1 MAPGGGPFGAALK
14 RREDLPLLT
23 GAGRYLDDLGRPGMV
38 YLGVVRSAHAHARVI
53 RIDASGAL
61 ALPGVLGV
69 FGPADLPEFARPI
82 PQHLAFRERFRSFEQ
97 CALAGDKARYVGEP
111 VAVVVADEPYRM
123 RDAVDSVRVEYE
135 LLPAV
140 SSVAEAL
147 KGVARVHESWPDN
160 VAGVT
165 VDGVGNL
172 EHGMAEADLVV
183 HHEPR
188 HPRNAGMPIEPRGVF
203 AYEDDA
209 GILVVYSSTQTTY
222 FVRESIAAVLALDEE
237 RVRVIAPDV
246 GGAFG
251 AKAQVFPEEILVPVL
266 ARHLG
271 RPVKWIETRQE
282 HFVATCH
289 DREQLHDIRVGFR
302 RDGTIAAVEDLFASD
317 FGAYPIQ
324 GEGIPLNTIH
334 HLCAPYRVVHY
345 RGRSDNVVT
354 NKTFSAAYRG
364 AGRPEA
370 AFVMERM
377 LDVGA
382 RRLGLDPAEL
392 RRRNLIRPEEMPYR
406 PGMNYKDGVPICYDP
421 ADLPAAFEKAL
432 ELLRYQEY
440 RALQATRA
448 KDVRRLGIGVACY
461 FQGSGLGPYE
471 GANVRVDP
479 SGRVYVFVGVSAQG
493 QGHATTLA
501 QICAQELGVPVD
513 QVTVVGADTRVF
525 PYGIGAMASRVIAN
539 AGPALARAAREVFR
553 KVTLVAATMLECAP
567 DDIRLEAG
575 RVYVAGVPGRSLALA
590 QVATTA
596 VRSKALAPTSEPG
609 LNSCTYFYPD
619 TVTWAFGTQGAVVE
633 VDTETCEIRLLRY
646 VAIHDCGRPVNPA
659 IVEGQLHGGV
669 AQGIGTALME
679 DLIYD
684 GNGQL
689 LTTSFMDYGLPTA
702 AQLPPLETALVN
714 NPSMVNELGVK
725 GVGESGAI
733 APGAAIANAVE
744 DALADFGI
752 TILELPMTPARLF
765 DLLSRARP
773 DGHAGE
779 RGRSPAGV
787 GGKPENVDI
796 GFTMRDKP
804 C

>member
-23 GAGRYLDDLGRPGMV
+23 GMGRYLDDLTRPGLV
-38 YLGVVRSAHAHARVI
+38 HLGVVRSPHAHARVT
-53 RIDASGAL
+53 RVDASAAL
-61 ALPGVLGV
+61 ALPSVLGV
-69 FGPADLPEFARPI
+69 FAPADLHEIIRPI
-82 PQHLAFRERFRSFEQ
+82 PQHLAVRVPFRPFDLH
-97 CALAGDKARYVGEP
+97 ALAIDKARYVGEP
-111 VAVVVADEPYRM
+111 VAVVVVEQRYRV
-123 RDAVDSVRVEYE
+123 RDAIDAVRVEYE

-140 SSVAEAL
+140 SSAADAL
-147 KGVARVHESWPDN
+147 KGVALVHESWPDN
-160 VAGVT
+160 VAGVS

-172 EHGMAEADLVV
+172 ERGMAEAALII

-188 HPRNAGMPIEPRGVF
+188 HPRNAGMPMEPRGVL
-203 AYEDDA
+203 AYDNDE
-209 GILVVYSSTQTTY
+209 GILVVYSSTQAIY
-222 FVRESIAAVLALDEE
+222 IVREAIAAVLAIDVEQI
-237 RVRVIAPDV
+237 RVIAPDV

-251 AKAQVFPEEILVPVL
+251 AKAQVFPEEVLVPLL
-266 ARHLG
+266 ARRLG
-271 RPVKWIETRQE
+271 RPVKWIETRHE

-289 DREQLHDIRVGFR
+289 DREQVHDIRVGFR
-302 RDGTIAAVEDLFASD
+302 RDGTIAAVEDRFASD

-324 GEGIPLNTIH
+324 GDGIPLNTIH

-377 LDVGA
+377 LDIGA

-406 PGMNYKDGVPICYDP
+406 PGMNYKDGAPICYDP

-432 ELLRYQEY
+432 ELLRYREH
-440 RALQATRA
+440 RARQAARA
-448 KDVRRLGIGVACY
+448 KDVRRLGIGIACY
-461 FQGSGLGPYE
+461 FQGSGLGPFE

-479 SGRVYVFVGVSAQG
+479 SGRVYLFVGVSGQG
-493 QGHATTLA
+493 QGHPTTLA

-513 QVTVVGADTRVF
+513 QVTVVGADTQAF

-539 AGPALARAAREVFR
+539 AGPAIARAAREVRR
-553 KVTLVAATMLECAP
+553 KAALVAASMLECATE
-567 DDIRLEAG
+567 DILVEDG
-575 RVYVAGVPGRSLALA
+575 RVFVAGMPDRSLALA
-590 QVATTA
+590 KVAATA
-596 VRSKALAPTSEPG
+596 VRSKVLAPTSEPG
-609 LNSCTYFYPD
+609 LNSCTYYYPN

-633 VDTETCEIRLLRY
+633 VDTETCEIAILKF
-646 VAIHDCGRPVNPA
+646 VAVHDCGRPVNPV
-659 IVEGQLHGGV
+659 IVDGQLHGGI
-669 AQGIGTALME
+669 AQGIGTALTE

-733 APGAAIANAVE
+733 APGAAIANAIE

-752 TILELPMTPARLF
+752 TILELPVTPARLF
-765 DLLSRARP
+765 DLLSRARQTSLRMSE
-773 DGHAGE
+773 DAHLRASVASLKTSTSD
-779 RGRSPAGV
+779 SP
-787 GGKPENVDI
+787 
-796 GFTMRDKP
+796 
-804 C
+804 